1 MCYTFTMRYSYTT
14 IYEKQAAFFRSR
26 PTLIGVLLWASRI
39 LTAVFALAYFGLTAW
54 LFCQKQYV
62 SVICVLSAFA
72 LCLLTVWVLR
82 LAVDRKRPF
91 EADGANISP
100 LIPKAKTGR
109 SFPSRHAAC
118 AFTVATLFV
127 PFAWAIAAALFL
139 LGMVICYS
147 RFALGWHYPSDLCG
161 GAGLG
166 VLCGLLI
173 LIA

>member
-1 MCYTFTMRYSYTT
+1 MVIVKENPLDTPSEGFSLSSDNQCYKKDKNTCT
-14 IYEKQAAFFRSR
+14 EKRFVLYFYYALLLHDNLRKAS
-26 PTLIGVLLWASRI
+26 GVFPR
-39 LTAVFALAYFGLTAW
+39 
-54 LFCQKQYV
+54 
-62 SVICVLSAFA
+62 SAFA

-127 PFAWAIAAALFL
+127 PFAWAVAAALYL

-173 LIA
+173 LFA